1 LIFILYKQ
9 NLGHQKVNK
18 KRFESVCRITI
29 KADETVKMKA
39 LALLSG
45 GLDSTL
51 AAKLILEQGIEVEA
65 INFVS
70 PFCLCEKGECGAV
83 GVAKKFNVPLKVV
96 SVGKDYLK
104 MIRNPKHGYGRNMNP
119 CIDCRIFML
128 KQAKKYAKET
138 GVSFIFTGE
147 VLGERPMSQHRQAL
161 DTIEKEAGLD
171 GKILRPLSAK
181 LLPKTE
187 AETKGWVDREKLLD
201 IKGRSRR
208 KQIET
213 AKEFN
218 ITDYPCPAGG
228 CLLTYKE
235 FADKLRD
242 LFAHKK
248 RVTLEDVRLLKVGRH
263 FRYRENKIIVGRN
276 ENENKIL
283 LQLKTKHD
291 YCFEAQGCGS
301 PITLLQGRKTRKA
314 IEEAAGL
321 TAYYSDQKTG
331 EILVKFSKESME
343 KSIMV
348 SIPTGEEVD
357 RLRIQ

>member
-1 LIFILYKQ
+1 MMK
-9 NLGHQKVNK
+9 H
-18 KRFESVCRITI
+18 R
-29 KADETVKMKA
+29 MKA
-39 LALLSG
+39 LVLLSG

-51 AAKLILEQGIEVEA
+51 AAKLVLEQGIEVEA

-70 PFCLCEKGECGAV
+70 PFCLCEKGGCGAAR
-83 GVAKKFNVPLKVV
+83 VAKKFNVPLKVV
-96 SVGKDYLK
+96 SVGKDYLR
-104 MIRNPKHGYGRNMNP
+104 MVRNPKHGYGRNMNP

-138 GVSFIFTGE
+138 GASFIFTGE

-161 DTIEKEAGLD
+161 DIIEREAGLE
-171 GKILRPLSAK
+171 GQILRPLSAR

-187 AETKGWVDREKLLD
+187 AEKKGWVNREKLFD
-201 IKGRSRR
+201 IQGRSRK

-213 AKEFN
+213 AREFN

-235 FADKLRD
+235 FAAKLRD

-263 FRYRENKIIVGRN
+263 FRSGENKIIVGRN
-276 ENENKIL
+276 ESENKTL

-291 YCFEAQGCGS
+291 YYFEAHECGS
-301 PITLLQGRKTRKA
+301 PITLLQGRKTRRA
-314 IEEAAGL
+314 IEEAADL
-321 TAYYSDQKTG
+321 TAYYSDQKVG
-331 EILVKFSKESME
+331 EILVKFKKGNME
-343 KSIMV
+343 KSIITP
-348 SIPTGEEVD
+348 IPGKEEVE